1 MNWWGWQSGA
11 TISVGHLVALSMAC
25 VSYLISKSLVENLL
39 NANHSVQ
46 AIYKLEM
53 RLKFE
58 YA

>member
-1 MNWWGWQSGA
+1 MNWRGWQGA
-11 TISVGHLVALSMAC
+11 ASISVGHLVALAVAC

-53 RLKFE
+53 SLKFE